1 MIIARSIHVAVNGI
15 ISFFFM
21 AELYSIVY
29 VYHIFFTHLSVNGHL
44 GCFHVLATATPFVK
58 KTILSLIEWS
68 WLPRQNQLTIDVWFY
83 FWTLNSIPL
92 VYMSVFIPVPCCFDY
107 YSFAISFESTSP
119 PTLLFFKIVLA
130 M

>member
-92 VYMSVFIPVPCCFDY
+92 VYMSILVLVPH
-107 YSFAISFESTSP
+107 
-119 PTLLFFKIVLA
+119 
-130 M
+130 